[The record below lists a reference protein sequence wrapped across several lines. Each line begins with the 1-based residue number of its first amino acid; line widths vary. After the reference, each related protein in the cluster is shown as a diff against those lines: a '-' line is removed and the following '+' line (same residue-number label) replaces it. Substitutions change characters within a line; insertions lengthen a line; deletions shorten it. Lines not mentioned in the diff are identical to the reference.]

1 MYGLVNMRK
10 ITKTLVTAG
19 VLTAVAIG
27 LSGGVAAA
35 DRPFGLGTLA
45 TAEQVAGW
53 DIDVRPDGKDAPI
66 GSGTA
71 ADGEEIYAERCAGCH
86 GDFGEGVDRWP
97 VLAGGHGSLVSAD
110 PVKTVGSY
118 WPYASTVYD
127 YVYRAMPFGEAQ
139 SLTHDET
146 YQVVAYI
153 LYMNDVIDDEFE
165 LSNKTIGTVKMPNRD
180 GFMLPDPRP
189 DGQPTG
195 APCMTDCKVSTKII
209 GRARIIDVTPDKQ

>member
-1 MYGLVNMRK
+1 MYGLVKMRHFAK
-10 ITKTLVTAG
+10 SMVATGVFAG
-19 VLTAVAIG
+19 FAMA
-27 LSGGVAAA
+27 LSGSVNAA

-45 TAEQVAGW
+45 TAEQIAGW
-53 DIDVRPDGKDAPI
+53 DIDVRPDGKGAPI

-71 ADGEEIYAERCAGCH
+71 ADGEEVYAERCAGCH

-97 VLAGGHGSLVSAD
+97 VLAGGLGSLVTAD

-153 LYMNDVIDDEFE
+153 LYMNDVIDDEFA
-165 LSNKTIGTVKMPNRD
+165 LSNETIGSVKMPNQN

-189 DGQPTG
+189 DGQCAMYAKLRG
-195 APCMTDCKVSTKII
+195 FNQDYWPC
-209 GRARIIDVTPDKQ
+209 AHH